1 MESDKRDYGMD
12 GSKGGRGYGGR
23 VRAFA
28 HRELPASGPIRG
40 VRGPRVPQ
48 STDLRRRTAM
58 PQAGGGS
65 GGAAQA
71 AFGSGAVAFVSRSR
85 AAFATWSTQKRP

>member
-28 HRELPASGPIRG
+28 HRELPASGL
-40 VRGPRVPQ
+40 V
-48 STDLRRRTAM
+48 
-58 PQAGGGS
+58 
-65 GGAAQA
+65 
-71 AFGSGAVAFVSRSR
+71 AVSVAC
-85 AAFATWSTQKRP
+85 T